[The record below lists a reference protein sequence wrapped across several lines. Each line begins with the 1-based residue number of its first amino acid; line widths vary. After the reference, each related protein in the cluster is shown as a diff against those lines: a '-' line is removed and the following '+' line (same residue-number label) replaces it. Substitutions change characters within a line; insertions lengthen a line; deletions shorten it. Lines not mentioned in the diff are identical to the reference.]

1 MAHFNGAICGK
12 PWEVIKNKNCQYYY
26 HPESYIAILLYI
38 DIEMLFI
45 YTNVYI
51 L

>member
-12 PWEVIKNKNCQYYY
+12 PWEVIKNKNCQYY

-38 DIEMLFI
+38 
-45 YTNVYI
+45 
-51 L
+51 